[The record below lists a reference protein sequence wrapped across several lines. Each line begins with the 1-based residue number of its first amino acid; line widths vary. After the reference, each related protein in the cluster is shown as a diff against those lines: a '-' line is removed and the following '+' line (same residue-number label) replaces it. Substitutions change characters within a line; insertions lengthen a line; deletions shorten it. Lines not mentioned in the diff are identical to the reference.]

1 MLEGGAE
8 HRKGGG
14 WGVRPSP
21 VSSIPHPSPPGR
33 ICPSSWAHNPLGRCH
48 YSSPPGTQQPLRN
61 GSFTLMPNPRVLAT
75 LSLAASNPLFSFRCL
90 YLLLLVTTISRMT
103 ATPPT
108 PGSASL
114 VFTCPQLPFKGQ
126 PVCIPFRHTHPWAF
140 AHALPSVRSNVPSLH
155 LSNGYSTSGL
165 AQTPSLG
172 GCPGCPEWVGCWV
185 CVGPLQSVPK
195 DPLL

>member
-14 WGVRPSP
+14 GSEAQPGVLHPPSFSSRWNLP
-21 VSSIPHPSPPGR
+21 VL
-33 ICPSSWAHNPLGRCH
+33 LGSQSTRAM
-48 YSSPPGTQQPLRN
+48 SLFIPPGTQQPLRN

-108 PGSASL
+108 RGSASL
-114 VFTCPQLPFKGQ
+114 VFTRPQLPFKGQ
-126 PVCIPFRHTHPWAF
+126 PVCIPFRRTHPWAF

-172 GCPGCPEWVGCWV
+172 SCPGCPAWVGCWV
-185 CVGPLQSVPK
+185 CVSPLQSVPK